1 MADQF
6 SRLAQHY
13 SNYWKDKGENAP
25 VINFDTKQIERTAE
39 QAFRS
44 AAESDSTD
52 KENIPSTSEKSNK
65 PKEKGLNLAGIFTDV
80 DDMIE
85 KAIENKIKRIMDR
98 IIDDKIRG
106 ALSDDFAEFEKSM
119 SVKVQEKVKGMSP
132 KVIEGLKIVAPNVGK
147 APSKDATPT
156 SFTEGVLD
164 EVEEDVVDKKASV
177 EVFPGIY
184 VKASKEDETV
194 GEVFVRDNNSL
205 QKMSYVINL
214 PKTNSKKEYIEELQQ
229 TFESL

>member
-25 VINFDTKQIERTAE
+25 AINFDTKQIERTAE

-44 AAESDSTD
+44 AAEGDTEVKDKVPNIPAKTD
-52 KENIPSTSEKSNK
+52 KSKA
-65 PKEKGLNLAGIFTDV
+65 KGLDLVGIYSNTDELI
-80 DDMIE
+80 DR
-85 KAIENKIKRIMDR
+85 AIENKIKRILDR

-106 ALSDDFAEFEKSM
+106 TLSNDLAKFEKSM
-119 SVKVQEKVKGMSP
+119 ATKIQEKVNSIAP
-132 KVIEGLKIVAPNVGK
+132 KVIDSLKTVAPDVGK
-147 APSKDATPT
+147 EPAKSEPT

-164 EVEEDVVDKKASV
+164 EVTEDELVDKKASV

-194 GEVFVRDNNSL
+194 GEVFVKDNNSL
-205 QKMSYVINL
+205 QKMSYVVNL
-214 PKTNSKKEYIEELQQ
+214 PKTNSKKEYIEELQN

>member
-6 SRLAQHY
+6 ERLAKHY
-13 SNYWKDKGENAP
+13 ANYWKDKGENAP

-39 QAFRS
+39 EAFRS
-44 AAESDSTD
+44 AAESDTEE
-52 KENIPSTSEKSNK
+52 KKPVPNVPEKSSK
-65 PKEKGLNLAGIFTDV
+65 PKEKGLNLVGLFTDV
-80 DDMIE
+80 DEMIE
-85 KAIENKIKRIMDR
+85 RAVENKVKRIMDR

-106 ALSDDFAEFEKSM
+106 DLSNNFAEFEKSM
-119 SVKVQEKVKGMSP
+119 SVKVQEKVKNITP
-132 KVIEGLKIVAPNVGK
+132 KVIDGLKTVAPNVGK
-147 APSKDATPT
+147 APSKDTAPT
-156 SFTEGVLD
+156 SFTESVL
-164 EVEEDVVDKKASV
+164 EDVDEDIVDKKASV

-194 GEVFVRDNNSL
+194 GEVFVKDNDSL

>member
-6 SRLAQHY
+6 NRLAQHY

-25 VINFDTKQIERTAE
+25 AINFDTKQIERTAE

-44 AAESDSTD
+44 AAESDTSD
-52 KENIPSTSEKSNK
+52 KDSAPSVADKGASK
-65 PKEKGLNLAGIFTDV
+65 PKDKGLNLAGLFSNIDE
-80 DDMIE
+80 MIE
-85 KAIENKIKRIMDR
+85 KAAENKVKRILDR
-98 IIDDKIRG
+98 IIDDKLRSEYSND
-106 ALSDDFAEFEKSM
+106 LSLFEKSM
-119 SVKVQEKVKGMSP
+119 ANKVQEKVKSMSP
-132 KVIEGLKIVAPNVGK
+132 KFLEGLKTVAPDVGK
-147 APSKDATPT
+147 STGNKTPT

-164 EVEEDVVDKKASV
+164 EVDEEIVDKKASV

-194 GEVFVRDNNSL
+194 GEVFVKDNDSL
-205 QKMSYVINL
+205 QKMSYVVNL
-214 PKTNSKKEYIEELQQ
+214 PKTNSKKEYIEELQN

>member
-6 SRLAQHY
+6 NRLAQHY

-25 VINFDTKQIERTAE
+25 AINFDTKQIERTAE

-44 AAESDSTD
+44 AAEGDTESKD
-52 KENIPSTSEKSNK
+52 KAPNIPAKTDK
-65 PKEKGLNLAGIFTDV
+65 PKEKGLNLVGIFTNTDE
-80 DDMIE
+80 MIDH
-85 KAIENKIKRIMDR
+85 AIENKIKRILDR

-106 ALSDDFAEFEKSM
+106 KFSNDFAKFEKSM
-119 SVKVQEKVKGMSP
+119 AIKIQEKINSIAP
-132 KVIEGLKIVAPNVGK
+132 KVIENLKTVSPDVGK
-147 APSKDATPT
+147 EPAKSEPT

-164 EVEEDVVDKKASV
+164 EVTEDELVDKKASV

-194 GEVFVRDNNSL
+194 GEVFVKDNNSL
-205 QKMSYVINL
+205 QKMSYVVNL
-214 PKTNSKKEYIEELQQ
+214 PKTNSKKEYVEELQN